1 MKSAKTIIGT
11 MWGTACLLAGGCGG
25 GSSNSPAPPAPAPA
39 PAPAPPPPPFDPQYR
54 ASAPSPFT
62 AGCDQVAAVGTL
74 YVNAEVE
81 PSLVINPTNTRNF
94 IASWQEDRWGSGGA
108 RGLIVGSSSDGGT
121 TWTQRPLPFT
131 RCGGGTAANGGNYE
145 RMSNA
150 WMTVSP
156 TGTAFVAALAFD
168 GAVLQPGSVSAVLA
182 ARSTDGGATFGP
194 VATLILDGANAFN
207 DKVAITADPVT
218 SHYVYAVWDRLDS
231 ANFGPTMFARSHD
244 DGQTWEA
251 ARPIF
256 DPGVNN
262 QTISNAIVV
271 LPNGTLVDLFVDI
284 IGGQNGSFTSSLAVI
299 RSSDNGASWS
309 APVKIADN
317 LSIGTHDP
325 DTGAIVRDGSLIPA
339 IEAGPGG
346 VLYVL
351 WQDSRFSDGAR
362 DAIAISRSGDGG
374 LTWSAPTRVNGD
386 ANVAAF
392 SPTGTVRADGTI
404 GVTYYDFRPN
414 TSDRATLL
422 TAYWLARSTD
432 AATWQE
438 TQIAGPFDL
447 DLAPLST
454 TSAGGLFL
462 GDYQSL
468 LSVGTTFIPMFV
480 QTNTG
485 DANNPTDVF
494 VAPAVSVP
502 ATAVSIAV
510 PHSLAISN
518 ADAMQAFGASP
529 AWQQRVSANVAATM
543 KARLPRQPR

>member
-1 MKSAKTIIGT
+1 M
-11 MWGTACLLAGGCGG
+11 
-25 GSSNSPAPPAPAPA
+25 
-39 PAPAPPPPPFDPQYR
+39 
-54 ASAPSPFT
+54 
-62 AGCDQVAAVGTL
+62 L
-74 YVNAEVE
+74 YPNAEVE

-108 RGLIVGSSSDGGT
+108 RGLIVGSSNDGGT
-121 TWTQRPLPFT
+121 TWTQHALPFT
-131 RCGGGTAANGGNYE
+131 RCGGGTPANGGNYE

-150 WMTVSP
+150 WMTISP

-182 ARSTDGGATFGP
+182 SRSTDGGATFGP

-218 SHYVYAVWDRLDS
+218 PHDVYAVWDRLDA
-231 ANFGPTMFARSHD
+231 ANFGPTMFARSRD

-256 DPGVNN
+256 DPGLNN

-271 LPNGTLVDLFVDI
+271 LPNGTLVNLFVDVV
-284 IGGQNGSFTSSLAVI
+284 GGQNGAFTSFLAVI
-299 RSSDNGASWS
+299 LSSDNGSSWS
-309 APVKIADN
+309 APTKIADN
-317 LSIGTHDP
+317 FSIGTHDP
-325 DTGAIVRDGSLIPA
+325 ETGAIVRDSSLVPA
-339 IEAGPGG
+339 IEVGPGG

-351 WQDSRFSDGAR
+351 WQDSRFSNGAR
-362 DAIAISRSGDGG
+362 DAIAISRSTDGG
-374 LTWSAPTRVNGD
+374 QTWSAPTRVNAD

-414 TSDRATLL
+414 TSDRATLF
-422 TAYWLARSTD
+422 TAHWLARSTD
-432 AATWQE
+432 AATWRE

-447 DLAPLST
+447 DLAPSST
-454 TSAGGLFL
+454 TSAAGLFL

-468 LSVGTTFIPMFV
+468 LSIGTTFIPMFV
-480 QTNTG
+480 QTNAG
-485 DANNPTDVF
+485 DANNRTDVF

-502 ATAVSIAV
+502 ATATGTAA
-510 PHSLAISN
+510 PKSLAISN
-518 ADAMQAFGASP
+518 VETLQAFRASP
-529 AWQQRVSANVAATM
+529 EWQRRVSDNVEQAKRT
-543 KARLPRQPR
+543 RLPRPSLPR